1 MSRYTE
7 PVTSEGSIE
16 TLLASSPVFEEVNK
30 NQLGEIARLLRVTR
44 HPAGAIILR
53 QGGYSSAVYF
63 LLSGR
68 LAVRIHRDSSRET
81 VAWMQPPDLFGEL
94 SYVTGRPCVAD
105 VEVVVDAEVAALTKE
120 ALPKDPML
128 YEAVLRG
135 LTRLIAERLQVTMVA
150 GAKAPPAPVVLLH
163 CDPLWTA
170 PTSFPAELTKSLAA
184 ETGKPTLLV
193 RLGPEPA
200 TDVRRLDNVAT
211 VCQLQTGA
219 TDQDLRPRIATKLTE
234 WAAAFPNLI
243 LIPSGPDT
251 SSIARTIAEFTNCD
265 GFLLGGGSD
274 YPLAAEDTHFVV
286 QDDRK
291 PNLPL
296 LDGRRQLI
304 GDVADSEK
312 AYLTGKPVTA
322 RFKRTVDSIARFI
335 AGTQVGLAL
344 GGGAAWGWAH
354 IGVLEVF
361 EEGGIPI
368 DMVAGCSMGSLVGAL
383 YAMGKSVAELQAIAE
398 YWRNRKARFI
408 EWRIWKFCLLNERV
422 VYKTFLDYFHQEKV
436 NETRIPYWANAVD
449 IQIGKEFTMSDGL
462 LADCVR
468 GSIGLPGLLPPFPR
482 GPRLLVDSGI
492 MNPVP
497 VSLVRS
503 MGANFAIGVNAMV
516 PPGAQKV
523 RHRYPLNMVEIMTRC
538 MFVMGHEIGEAAA
551 EKSADIVFTPDLT
564 NLSMLHFGRSA
575 EIIEAGREIACKNLP
590 AIRALYARLKTTG

>member
-1 MSRYTE
+1 M
-7 PVTSEGSIE
+7 
-16 TLLASSPVFEEVNK
+16 LASSPVFREVGK
-30 NQLGEIARLLRVTR
+30 NQLGEIARILRVTR
-44 HPAGAIILR
+44 HPAGAIILQ
-53 QGGYSSAVYF
+53 QGGHSSAVYF

-68 LAVRIHRDSSRET
+68 LAVRILRDNSRET

-94 SYVTGRPCVAD
+94 SFVTGRPCVAD
-105 VEVVVDAEVAALTKE
+105 VEVVVDAEVAALTKD
-120 ALPKDPML
+120 ALAGNLEL
-128 YEAVLRG
+128 YDAVLRG
-135 LTRLIAERLQVTMVA
+135 LTGLIAERLQVTMIG

-163 CDPLWTA
+163 CDPLWEA
-170 PTSFPAELTKSLAA
+170 PASFPAELAKSLAK

-193 RLGPEPA
+193 KVGQEPP
-200 TDVRRLDNVAT
+200 TDVQRLDDAANV
-211 VCQLQTGA
+211 CRFQTAGA
-219 TDQDLRPRIATKLTE
+219 DEDLRPRIAAKLTE
-234 WAAAFPNLI
+234 WAGTFPNLI
-243 LIPSGPDT
+243 LSPSGPDAA
-251 SSIARTIAEFTNCD
+251 SIAQTIAEFTNCD
-265 GFLLGGGSD
+265 GFLLGRGSD
-274 YPLAAEDTHFVV
+274 CPSAAEGAYFVV
-286 QDDRK
+286 QDAGK
-291 PNLPL
+291 PNLQV

-312 AYLTGKPVTA
+312 AYLAGKPVPA
-322 RFKRTVDSIARFI
+322 RFKRTVDSMARFI

-354 IGVLEVF
+354 IGVLNVL

-383 YAMGKSVAELQAIAE
+383 YATGKSVADLQAIAD

-408 EWRIWKFCLLNERV
+408 EWRVWKFCLLNERA
-422 VYKTFLDYFHQEKV
+422 VYKTFLDYFHQGKV

-482 GPRLLVDSGI
+482 GSRLLVDSGI

-497 VSLVRS
+497 VSLVRA

-575 EIIEAGREIACKNLP
+575 EIIEAGREIASKNLP
-590 AIRALYARLKTTG
+590 AIKALYDRLKSQRWAAAVA